1 MRLDLS
7 QRLRMEQTLR
17 LAPQMIQ
24 AIEILQIPVLEL
36 QDRIE
41 QELEVNPVLEVEE
54 PTMSLDAPA
63 DDAGTSP
70 VEGPDPVDG
79 DADAT
84 SPAEAGPGVADPAP
98 AEREEASDR
107 FDYLEEHWNE
117 ELDRPRINRAAGE
130 EASDRKLEAMQN
142 RPARAETL
150 QEHLV
155 DQLHLLELEERV
167 RRFAEYVV
175 FNMDENGFIL
185 YPIEEIAA
193 SYDEKNL
200 APEEIALAVATI
212 QSLDPPGVGARTLEE
227 CLLLQLER
235 RGGDYRLEKL
245 LITNHLE
252 DIQNNRLPKIAKETG
267 FDMEE
272 VKVGIQSI
280 RELNPRPGTS
290 FGSPPSHYIVPD
302 VVVTYVDG
310 RYEVRLENAY
320 IPSLRLNPMYLRQL
334 AESKKGS
341 QEAEFL
347 KRKAESARWLIE
359 AIHQRQ
365 STLQRIANEV
375 FRIQQ
380 DFLDKGP
387 NFLHPLR
394 MQEVA
399 DNVGVHISTVSRA
412 ISGKYAQT
420 PRGIFPLRHFFTG
433 AAKSTDGAVESQEGV
448 RQKLLEIVS
457 KEDKRFPLS
466 DEDIVA
472 KFKEAGVE
480 IARRTVTKYRKAL
493 RIPSSRQRREY

>member
-54 PTMSLDAPA
+54 STVATDGPV
-63 DDAGTSP
+63 AG
-70 VEGPDPVDG
+70 
-79 DADAT
+79 
-84 SPAEAGPGVADPAP
+84 AEAEHSEGVSAESAVPSSSESADGAAETAAAP
-98 AEREEASDR
+98 ESEEGADK
-107 FDYLEEHWNE
+107 FDFLEETWNE

-130 EASDRKLEAMQN
+130 EAASRKLEAMQN

-155 DQLHLLELEERV
+155 EQLHMADMPDAV
-167 RRFAEYVV
+167 RLFAEYIVY
-175 FNMDENGFIL
+175 NMDENGYLLFPL
-185 YPIEEIAA
+185 EEIAT
-193 SYDEKNL
+193 SYDPKGVT
-200 APEEIALAVATI
+200 PETAAEALRVV
-212 QSLDPPGVGARTLEE
+212 QSLDPPGVGARNLQE
-227 CLLLQLER
+227 CLLLQLDR
-235 RGGDYRLEKL
+235 KGGEFRIEKL

-252 DIQNNRLPKIAKETG
+252 DIQNNRLPKIAKDTG
-267 FDMEE
+267 ADLAE
-272 VKVGIQSI
+272 VKEGIQSI
-280 RELNPRPGTS
+280 RELNPRPGTA
-290 FGSPPSHYIVPD
+290 FGAPPPQYIVPD
-302 VVVTYVDG
+302 VVVSYVDG

-334 AESKKGS
+334 AESKRGS

-420 PRGIFPLRHFFTG
+420 PRGIFPLRQFFTG

-448 RQKLLEIVS
+448 RQKLLEIVN

-472 KFKEAGVE
+472 KFKEAGIE

-493 RIPSSRQRREY
+493 RIPSSRQRRAY